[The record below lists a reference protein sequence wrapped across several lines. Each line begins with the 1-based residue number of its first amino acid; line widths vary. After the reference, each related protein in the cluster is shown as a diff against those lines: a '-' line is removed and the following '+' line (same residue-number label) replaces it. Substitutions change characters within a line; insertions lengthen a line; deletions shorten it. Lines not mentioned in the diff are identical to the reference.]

1 MKKTNYLMTLL
12 LTLALVLS
20 MSMVALAESK
30 SFTGDVTYDGG
41 SSMKSNYDGKDIAAS
56 AADLEPGDDVTI
68 TITYNNRSQKTT
80 DWYMRNSVLQTLEE
94 SGTPAENGGY
104 TYTLTDSK
112 AGVIYSNDE
121 VGGNKQTGIP
131 EGLKQATASNEGEY
145 FSINTLAP
153 GEKGTTTLHIAFE
166 GETEVN
172 DYQTTAAKLDLQ
184 YAVEEHGVDTTE
196 TKVINRM
203 VKTGDSTKILR
214 YVLTFGVSLLLF
226 LLALISWK
234 KDRRKGGEN
243 A

>member
-20 MSMVALAESK
+20 MSTMALAESK

-131 EGLKQATASNEGEY
+131 EGLKQDGDP
-145 FSINTLAP
+145 AP
-153 GEKGTTTLHIAFE
+153 VLFPEPLYRDRRIIPAR
-166 GETEVN
+166 
-172 DYQTTAAKLDLQ
+172 LDLDR
-184 YAVEEHGVDTTE
+184 YDPAAGSTPSVLDHKVDPDLIAVTFPA
-196 TKVINRM
+196 
-203 VKTGDSTKILR
+203 
-214 YVLTFGVSLLLF
+214 VLYIIKEPPAPRGKRLCNCIF
-226 LLALISWK
+226 K
-234 KDRRKGGEN
+234 
-243 A
+243 